1 MMANSNPLKKHE
13 KKWIRPLPERL
24 INKIAAGEVIERPAA
39 VLKELVE
46 NSLDAGATRIDIAVE
61 KSGLKSI
68 SIVDDGCG
76 VEADQIEIAFS
87 RHATSKIRDFN
98 DLEALLSFGFRGEA
112 LPSIGSVS
120 KTRMVSRTVEAD
132 DGRELII
139 EGGVLQS
146 VKPVAAPI
154 GTKMEVNDLF
164 FNTPARRKFLKSEIT
179 EARHLTRTATAMAL
193 AVPGVRFS
201 YTLNGRRLFLLG
213 ENADKMQSRVG
224 QLLFGK
230 ENTPLLKLQYESD
243 KLSISGYLSFPDNCR
258 RNRSGLYLYIN
269 RRYIFSPTLLHAI
282 TAGYGE
288 LLPGGYFP
296 VGALFLNIDPQRVD
310 VNVHPTK
317 AEVRLVEERQ
327 IHDLLYQVIKK
338 SLRGSMGLPSAS
350 SGVQIKRAE
359 DNYTAAE
366 AIRRLKNFIPEHKIN
381 KTPDMMEKLYGTD
394 KLNKPEEPSVPYNQE
409 TVSGL
414 KDIDVVADS
423 TVAIKSGSETIR
435 YLGQLSRLYLIFVSG
450 DELLIIDQHTAH
462 ERVLYEE
469 NLKAI
474 ESGKSISQNLLFPIN
489 IELTPERFA
498 VYEEAA
504 EILKSAGIISQPFGA
519 TTVMLSAVS
528 ASLTKKSPEKI
539 FEEILSDVEN
549 LHKGGEELTKAVAQS
564 IACRAAIMAGDVI
577 TAEEA
582 TGLYKRLMTV
592 DNKHCCPHGRPVT
605 LKLSKDELDK
615 KFGRK

>member
-1 MMANSNPLKKHE
+1 MTANKQSENRE

-39 VLKELVE
+39 VLKELLE
-46 NSLDAGATRIDIAVE
+46 NSLDAGATRIDITVE

-68 SIVDDGCG
+68 TIVDDGCG
-76 VEADQIEIAFS
+76 IDAEQIEIAFS
-87 RHATSKIRDFN
+87 RHATSKIRDFD
-98 DLEALLSFGFRGEA
+98 DLESLLSFGFRGEA

-120 KTRMVSRTVEAD
+120 KTRMVSRTSEAD
-132 DGRELII
+132 DARELII

-146 VKPVAAPI
+146 VKPIASPV
-154 GTKMEVNDLF
+154 GTKIEVNDLF
-164 FNTPARRKFLKSEIT
+164 YNTPARRKFLKSEIT

-193 AVPGVRFS
+193 SVPGIRFS
-201 YTLNGRRLFLLG
+201 YTLNGRRLFLLSK
-213 ENADKMQSRVG
+213 NADKMQIRVG
-224 QLLFGK
+224 ELLFGK
-230 ENTPLLKLQYESD
+230 ENTPLLEIKYNSD
-243 KLSISGYLSFPDNCR
+243 KLNISGHLSFPDNCR
-258 RNRSGLYLYIN
+258 RNRNGLYMYIN

-288 LLPGGYFP
+288 LLPRGFYP
-296 VGALFLNIDPQRVD
+296 VGALFLDIDPKRVD

-327 IHDLLYQVIKK
+327 VHDLLYHVIKK
-338 SLRGSMGLPSAS
+338 SLRASIGLPSAS
-350 SGVQIKRAE
+350 SVVQIKKSE

-366 AIRRLKNFIPEHKIN
+366 AIRRLKDFMPD
-381 KTPDMMEKLYGTD
+381 KTAGNSPDMLEKLYGQP
-394 KLNKPEEPSVPYNQE
+394 KPDESNSIPISNSQTPESDLRDIETSADVTIKPDPS
-409 TVSGL
+409 T
-414 KDIDVVADS
+414 
-423 TVAIKSGSETIR
+423 ETIR
-435 YLGQLSRLYLIFVSG
+435 YLGQLSRLYLVFATG
-450 DELLIIDQHTAH
+450 DELLIVDQHTAH

-474 ESGKSISQNLLFPIN
+474 ENGKAVSQNLLFPIN
-489 IELTPERFA
+489 IELTAERFA

-504 EILKSAGIISQPFGA
+504 DILKSAGIISQPFGS

-539 FEEILSDVEN
+539 FDEILTDVEN

-564 IACRAAIMAGDVI
+564 MACRAAIMSGDII
-577 TAEEA
+577 TPDEA
-582 TGLYKRLMTV
+582 LGLYKRLV
-592 DNKHCCPHGRPVT
+592 KVENKYCCPHGRPVT

-615 KFGRK
+615 KFGR

>member
-1 MMANSNPLKKHE
+1 MKNKE

-39 VLKELVE
+39 VLKELLE
-46 NSLDAGATRIDIAVE
+46 NSLDAGATRIDITIE

-68 SIVDDGCG
+68 TVVDNGCG
-76 VEADQIEIAFS
+76 IEPEQIEIAFS
-87 RHATSKIRDFN
+87 RHATSKIRDFD
-98 DLEALLSFGFRGEA
+98 DLESLVSFGFRGEA

-120 KTRMVSRTVEAD
+120 KTRMVSRTDEAD
-132 DGRELII
+132 DARELII

-146 VKPVAAPI
+146 VKPLAAPV
-154 GTKMEVNDLF
+154 GTKIEVNDLF
-164 FNTPARRKFLKSEIT
+164 FNTPARRKFLKAEIT

-193 AVPGVRFS
+193 SVPSIWFS
-201 YTLNGRRLFLLG
+201 YSLNGRRLFLLG
-213 ENADKMQSRVG
+213 KNAEKMSTRVG

-230 ENTPLLKLQYESD
+230 EKTPLLELNYESD
-243 KLSISGYLSFPDNCR
+243 KISISGFLSFHDNCR
-258 RNRSGLYLYIN
+258 RNRSGLYMYIN

-288 LLPGGYFP
+288 LLPGGYYP
-296 VGALFLNIDPQRVD
+296 VGALFLDIDPKRVD

-338 SLRGSMGLPSAS
+338 TLRGSMGLPSAS
-350 SGVQIKRAE
+350 TAVEIKKSE

-366 AIRRLKNFIPEHKIN
+366 AIRRLKNF
-381 KTPDMMEKLYGTD
+381 TPDKNIEHAPDMLEKLYGE
-394 KLNKPEEPSVPYNQE
+394 NKAPIGPMVDGATSVTVNNQE
-409 TVSGL
+409 FETGL
-414 KDIDVVADS
+414 KDIEVGADS
-423 TVAIKSGSETIR
+423 TTEIKSSTHPVR
-435 YLGQLSRLYLIFVSG
+435 YLGQLSRLYLVFISG

-528 ASLTKKSPEKI
+528 ASLTKKSPEKM
-539 FEEILSDVEN
+539 FENILSDVES

-564 IACRAAIMAGDVI
+564 MACRAAIMAGDII
-577 TAEEA
+577 TEDEA
-582 TGLYKRLMTV
+582 TGLYRRLMTV

>member
-1 MMANSNPLKKHE
+1 MKANNKLFE

-46 NSLDAGATRIDIAVE
+46 NSLDAGASRIDIAIE

-68 SIVDDGCG
+68 AVVDDGCG
-76 VEADQIEIAFS
+76 IEADQIEIAFS

-120 KTRMVSRTVEAD
+120 KTRMVSKTAEAD

-146 VKPVAAPI
+146 VKPVAAPV
-154 GTKMEVNDLF
+154 GTKIEVDDLF
-164 FNTPARRKFLKSEIT
+164 YNTPARRKFLKTETT
-179 EARHLTRTATAMAL
+179 EARHLARTATAMAL
-193 AVPGVRFS
+193 SVPGIRFS
-201 YTLNGRRLFLLG
+201 YTLNGRRLFLLSKNVD
-213 ENADKMQSRVG
+213 EMQSRVAE
-224 QLLFGK
+224 LLFGK
-230 ENTPLLKLQYESD
+230 ENTPLLEAKYDSD
-243 KLSISGYLSFPDNCR
+243 KLKFSGYLSFPDNCR

-282 TAGYGE
+282 MAGYGE
-288 LLPGGYFP
+288 LLPGGHFP
-296 VGALFLNIDPQRVD
+296 VGAIFLNIDPVRVD

-317 AEVRLVEERQ
+317 AEVRLSEERQ

-338 SLRGSMGLPSAS
+338 SLRSSMGLPSAS
-350 SGVQIKRAE
+350 AALQIKTAE

-366 AIRRLKNFIPEHKIN
+366 AIRRLKNFMPDKSAN
-381 KTPDMMEKLYGTD
+381 KSPDLMEKLYGEQKAQASGGAPMSD
-394 KLNKPEEPSVPYNQE
+394 NQE
-409 TVSGL
+409 TGKSL
-414 KDIDVVADS
+414 TDINVL
-423 TVAIKSGSETIR
+423 SEKAVETKTDFGAIR
-435 YLGQLSRLYLIFVSG
+435 YLGQLGRLYLVFISG
-450 DELLIIDQHTAH
+450 DELLIVDQHTAH

-469 NLKAI
+469 HLKAI
-474 ESGKSISQNLLFPIN
+474 ESGKTISQNLLFPIN

-498 VYEEAA
+498 VYEEASDV
-504 EILKSAGIISQPFGA
+504 LKSAGIISQPFGA

-528 ASLTKKSPEKI
+528 ASLTKKSPEKV
-539 FEEILSDVEN
+539 FEEILTDIEN

-577 TAEEA
+577 SEEEA
-582 TGLYKRLMTV
+582 ITLYKRLSTV

-605 LKLSKDELDK
+605 LKLSKHELDK

>member
-1 MMANSNPLKKHE
+1 MANDNQLKKHE

-68 SIVDDGCG
+68 TVVDDGCG
-76 VEADQIEIAFS
+76 IEADQIEIAFS

-120 KTRMVSRTVEAD
+120 KTRMVSRTIEAD

-193 AVPGVRFS
+193 AVPGVRFG

-213 ENADKMQSRVG
+213 ENADIMQSRVG

-366 AIRRLKNFIPEHKIN
+366 AIRRLKNFIPDNSIN
-381 KTPDMMEKLYGTD
+381 KTPDMMEKLYGTG
-394 KLNKPEEPSVPYNQE
+394 KLNKPEERSVSYNQE
-409 TVSGL
+409 AISGL

-423 TVAIKSGSETIR
+423 KVEIKSGSETIR

-504 EILKSAGIISQPFGA
+504 EILKSAGIISQPFGT

>member
-1 MMANSNPLKKHE
+1 MKNNKR
-13 KKWIRPLPERL
+13 KWIRPLPERL

-39 VLKELVE
+39 VLKELLE
-46 NSLDAGATRIDIAVE
+46 NSLDAGATRIDITVE

-68 SIVDDGCG
+68 VVVDDGCG
-76 VEADQIEIAFS
+76 IEAEQIEIAFS
-87 RHATSKIRDFN
+87 RHATSKIRDFD
-98 DLEALLSFGFRGEA
+98 DLESLLSFGFRGEA

-120 KTRMVSRTVEAD
+120 KARMVSRTVEAD

-146 VKPVAAPI
+146 VKPVASPV

-164 FNTPARRKFLKSEIT
+164 YNTPARRKFLKTETT

-193 AVPGVRFS
+193 SVPGIRFS
-201 YTLNGRRLFLLG
+201 YSLNGRRLFLLSK
-213 ENADKMQSRVG
+213 NADKMQARVG
-224 QLLFGK
+224 ELLFGK
-230 ENTPLLKLQYESD
+230 ENVPLLELNYQSEKLN
-243 KLSISGYLSFPDNCR
+243 ISGYLSFPDNCR
-258 RNRSGLYLYIN
+258 RNRTGLYMYIN

-288 LLPGGYFP
+288 LLPGGHYP

-350 SGVQIKRAE
+350 GGVQIKRAE

-366 AIRRLKNFIPEHKIN
+366 AIRRLKDFVPQKEIN
-381 KTPDMMEKLYGTD
+381 KAPDMIDKLYGHQNEQPTEKNTPINNREQNTSFNNIEVTTD
-394 KLNKPEEPSVPYNQE
+394 GPSE
-409 TVSGL
+409 
-414 KDIDVVADS
+414 S
-423 TVAIKSGSETIR
+423 TTSAPMVQ
-435 YLGQLSRLYLIFVSG
+435 YLGQLSRLYLVFISG
-450 DELLIIDQHTAH
+450 EELLIVDQHTAH

-474 ESGKSISQNLLFPIN
+474 QTGKAVSQNLLFPIN

-498 VYEEAA
+498 VYEEASD
-504 EILKSAGIISQPFGA
+504 ILKSAGIISQPFGA

-528 ASLTKKSPEKI
+528 ASLTKKSPEKV

-549 LHKGGEELTKAVAQS
+549 LHKGGEDLTKAVAQS
-564 IACRAAIMAGDVI
+564 MACRAAIMAGDII
-577 TAEEA
+577 TADEA
-582 TGLYKRLMTV
+582 TGLYKQLMAV
-592 DNKHCCPHGRPVT
+592 DNRHCCPHGRPVT

>member
-1 MMANSNPLKKHE
+1 MTADSKSFE
-13 KKWIRPLPERL
+13 KRWIRPLPERL

-68 SIVDDGCG
+68 SVVDDGCG
-76 VEADQIEIAFS
+76 IEADQIEIAFS

-98 DLEALLSFGFRGEA
+98 DLETLMSFGFRGEA

-120 KTRMVSRTVEAD
+120 KTRMVSRTAEAD

-146 VKPVAAPI
+146 VKPVAVPV
-154 GTKMEVNDLF
+154 GTKIEVGDLF
-164 FNTPARRKFLKSEIT
+164 YNTPARRKFLKTETT

-193 AVPGVRFS
+193 SVPGIRFS
-201 YTLNGRRLFLLG
+201 YTLNGRRLFLLSQ
-213 ENADKMQSRVG
+213 NADSMQSRVAE
-224 QLLFGK
+224 LLFGK
-230 ENTPLLKLQYESD
+230 ENIPLLKVKYDSD

-288 LLPGGYFP
+288 LLPGGHFP
-296 VGALFLNIDPQRVD
+296 VGAVFLKIDPVRVD

-317 AEVRLVEERQ
+317 AEVRLSEERQ

-350 SGVQIKRAE
+350 SAVQIKTAE
-359 DNYTAAE
+359 NNYTAAE
-366 AIRRLKNFIPEHKIN
+366 AIRRLKDFLPGKSAN
-381 KTPDMMEKLYGTD
+381 KSPDLMEKLYREQDPQSSD
-394 KLNKPEEPSVPYNQE
+394 KGQVPDDLQ
-409 TVSGL
+409 SG
-414 KDIDVVADS
+414 KDRTDIDIIHKKAV
-423 TVAIKSGSETIR
+423 ETESDPGAVR
-435 YLGQLSRLYLIFVSG
+435 YLGQLGRLYLVFISG

-469 NLKAI
+469 QLKVI
-474 ESGKSISQNLLFPIN
+474 ESGKAVSQNLLFPIN

-498 VYEEAA
+498 VYEEAS
-504 EILKSAGIISQPFGA
+504 EILRSAGIISQPFGA
-519 TTVMLSAVS
+519 TTVMLSAIS
-528 ASLTKKSPEKI
+528 SSLTKKSPEKV
-539 FEEILSDVEN
+539 FEQILTDIEN
-549 LHKGGEELTKAVAQS
+549 LHTGGEELTRVVAQS

-577 TAEEA
+577 SEEEA
-582 TGLYKRLMTV
+582 IMLYKRLSV
-592 DNKHCCPHGRPVT
+592 ADNRHCCPHGRPVT
-605 LKLSKDELDK
+605 LKLTKDELDK

>member
-1 MMANSNPLKKHE
+1 MTSNNQIGKR
-13 KKWIRPLPERL
+13 WIRPLPERL

-39 VLKELVE
+39 VLKELLE

-68 SIVDDGCG
+68 TVVDDGCG
-76 VEADQIEIAFS
+76 IDADQIEIAFS

-98 DLEALLSFGFRGEA
+98 DLEELMSFGFRGEA

-120 KTRMVSRTVEAD
+120 KTRMISRTADSD

-146 VKPVAAPI
+146 VKAVAAPI
-154 GTKMEVNDLF
+154 GTKIEVMDLF
-164 FNTPARRKFLKSEIT
+164 YNTPARRKFLKTETT

-193 AVPGVRFS
+193 SVPGVRFS
-201 YTLNGRRLFLLG
+201 YSLNGRRLFLLG
-213 ENADKMQSRVG
+213 KNADLMQARVAE
-224 QLLFGK
+224 LLFGK
-230 ENTPLLKLQYESD
+230 ENTPLLEVKYDSD
-243 KLSISGYLSFPDNCR
+243 KLNISGYLSFPDSCR
-258 RNRSGLYLYIN
+258 RNRNGLYMYIN
-269 RRYIFSPTLLHAI
+269 RRYIFSPTLFHAI

-288 LLPGGYFP
+288 LLARGHFP
-296 VGALFLNIDPQRVD
+296 AGALFLDIDPKRVD

-338 SLRGSMGLPSAS
+338 SLRGSLGLPSAS
-350 SGVQIKRAE
+350 TAVEIRSAE
-359 DNYTAAE
+359 ENYTAAE
-366 AIRRLKNFIPEHKIN
+366 AIRRLKNFMPDKDIN
-381 KTPDMMEKLYGTD
+381 NAPDMMDKLYGNQKTD
-394 KLNKPEEPSVPYNQE
+394 SSNQAPESINQE
-409 TVSGL
+409 SEDTIKYINVAADDTVE
-414 KDIDVVADS
+414 
-423 TVAIKSGSETIR
+423 TKSGSETIR
-435 YLGQLSRLYLIFVSG
+435 YLGQLSRLYLIFISG
-450 DELLIIDQHTAH
+450 DELLVIDQHTAH

-474 ESGKSISQNLLFPIN
+474 ELGKSISQNLLFPIN

-498 VYEEAA
+498 VYEEAS
-504 EILKSAGIISQPFGA
+504 EILTSAGIISQPFGA
-519 TTVMLSAVS
+519 TTVMLTAVS

-549 LHKGGEELTKAVAQS
+549 LHNGGEELTKAVAQS
-564 IACRAAIMAGDVI
+564 IACRAAIMSGDVI

-582 TGLYKRLMTV
+582 IGLYRRLKTV

-605 LKLSKDELDK
+605 LKLTKDELDK